1 MNETKRHI
9 AYLLESRGFAEI
21 PGIGSFSR
29 HHRSATFEGL
39 RLMPPAD
46 IVSFS
51 YLPDGCD
58 SVELQHSIMRAT
70 GMDSEQAFA
79 RMTQD
84 IGDIHRELNVGNS
97 SDIERVGTLQ
107 QSGDSIA
114 FSPAA
119 QDFATFD
126 YPVIELHDIKKKKED
141 SPRASGQITELQRET
156 FMRSLSRTASAAAA
170 IAVFILVTF
179 VVSQLPGRHSIVNEA
194 SFAVDPAPMPVAT
207 AVSGEPVKVNDA
219 SLILIFNTPAD
230 ASSPVEYVTEEQLD
244 EQKRQESRYC
254 LVVASLAN
262 KAEADKYMAYAPEGL
277 SVLEKD
283 GRYRVYVLEASTA
296 EELTAKAEADGIYK
310 TYPSAWVCRK

>member
-29 HHRSATFEGL
+29 HHRSASVEGTS
-39 RLMPPAD
+39 LMPPAD

-51 YLPDGCD
+51 YLPDSCD

-70 GMDSEQAFA
+70 SMDSEQAFA

-84 IGDIHRELNVGNS
+84 IGDIHRELNVSNS
-97 SDIERVGTLQ
+97 SEIEGVGTLL

-114 FSPAA
+114 FSQAT

-126 YPVIELHDIKKKKED
+126 YPVIELHDIKKKEE
-141 SPRASGQITELQRET
+141 SPRAARQITELQRET

-170 IAVFILVTF
+170 IAVFILITF

-207 AVSGEPVKVNDA
+207 AVSGESVKVNDA

-230 ASSPVEYVTEEQLD
+230 ASSPVEYATEEQLD
-244 EQKRQESRYC
+244 EQKQQEARYC

-262 KAEADKYMAYAPEGL
+262 KAEADKYLTYAPEGL

-283 GRYRVYVLEASTA
+283 GRYRVYVLEAATA

-310 TYPSAWVCRK
+310 AYPSAWVCRK

>member
-29 HHRSATFEGL
+29 HHRSASVEGMS
-39 RLMPPAD
+39 LMPPAD
-46 IVSFS
+46 IVSFCH
-51 YLPDGCD
+51 LPDSCD
-58 SVELQHSIMRAT
+58 SVGLQHSIMRAA
-70 GMDSEQAFA
+70 GIDSEQAFA

-97 SDIERVGTLQ
+97 SDIEGVGTLR
-107 QSGDSIA
+107 QSGGSIS
-114 FSPAA
+114 FSPTT

-126 YPVIELHDIKKKKED
+126 YPVIELHDIKKKED
-141 SPRASGQITELQRET
+141 SPRVSRQITEIQRET

-194 SFAVDPAPMPVAT
+194 SFGVDPAPMPVAT
-207 AVSGEPVKVNDA
+207 AVSGGPVKINDA

-230 ASSPVEYVTEEQLD
+230 ASSPVEYTTEEQLD
-244 EQKRQESRYC
+244 EQKQREGRYC

-262 KAEADKYMAYAPEGL
+262 KAEADKYLRYAPEGL

-283 GRYRVYVLEASTA
+283 GRYRVYVLEAATA
-296 EELTAKAEADGIYK
+296 EELTAKAEAKGIYK